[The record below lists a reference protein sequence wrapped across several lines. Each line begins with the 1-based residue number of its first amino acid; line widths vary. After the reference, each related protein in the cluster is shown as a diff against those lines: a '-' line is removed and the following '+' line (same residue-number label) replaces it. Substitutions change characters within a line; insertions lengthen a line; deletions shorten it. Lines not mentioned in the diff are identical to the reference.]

1 MKIRIATDED
11 IEKITKNNLLIALE
25 SEKKKIDYGTVYEA
39 VKNLIK
45 DKSKG
50 FYLVYQKNSKIIGQ
64 LMITYE
70 WSDWNNNFIWWIQSA
85 YVDKSYRKQGIFNKL
100 INHIKIIAK
109 DNEVNKLKLYVYQ
122 NNDKAITAYKKI
134 GFKKQFYEIYQI
146 DL

>member
-1 MKIRIATDED
+1 MKIRIANDKD
-11 IEKITKNNLLIALE
+11 IEQITKNNLLIALE
-25 SEKKKIDYGTVYEA
+25 SEKKNIDYATVYKG

-50 FYLVYQKNSKIIGQ
+50 FYLVFQKNSTIIGE

-70 WSDWNNNFIWWIQSA
+70 WSDWNNNFIWWVQSA
-85 YVDKSYRKQGIFNKL
+85 FVDKSYRKKGIFYKL

-109 DNEVNKLKLYVYQ
+109 ENGVNKLKLYVYK
-122 NNDKAITAYKKI
+122 NNVNAITAYEKI